1 MMARHYRALHG
12 PKNDPLTQKAA
23 RYPHESATP
32 ADYAKCGEWWHEP
45 DYETDIWLWIAGVV
59 SLIAVFGVIG
69 ILIVEGV
76 TK

>member
-1 MMARHYRALHG
+1 MARHYRALHG

-23 RYPHESATP
+23 RYPHESASP
-32 ADYAKCGEWWHEP
+32 ADYAKCGEWHEP
-45 DYETDIWLWIAGVV
+45 DYENDTWHWVAILV
-59 SLIAVFGVIG
+59 SVLSVFGVIG